1 MSSPS
6 FDTHAFI
13 KRLKDAGI
21 SEIQA
26 EAHTEALTQA
36 LEQFRIEARLADLAS
51 KRDLKEVE
59 VRLEARIAET
69 ESRLGIRIKEIETS
83 LLKWVIGLLLAQT
96 GVLITAFKLFSH

>member
-21 SEIQA
+21 SETQA
-26 EAHTEALTQA
+26 EAQTEALTQA
-36 LEQFRIEARLADLAS
+36 
-51 KRDLKEVE
+51 
-59 VRLEARIAET
+59 T
-69 ESRLGIRIKEIETS
+69 EGRLGIRIKEIETS

>member
-1 MSSPS
+1 MNSPS

-21 SEIQA
+21 SEVQA
-26 EAHTEALTQA
+26 EAQTEALTQA
-36 LEQFRIEARLADLAS
+36 LEQFRIEAHLADLAS

-59 VRLEARIAET
+59 AHLEVRIAES
-69 ESRLGIRIKEIETS
+69 EAS

-96 GVLITAFKLFSH
+96 GILITAFKLFSH

>member
-21 SEIQA
+21 SKTQA
-26 EAHTEALTQA
+26 EAQTEALTQA

-51 KRDLKEVE
+51 KRDLFGGIPEQA
-59 VRLEARIAET
+59 RLTCRLFGEAR
-69 ESRLGIRIKEIETS
+69 R
-83 LLKWVIGLLLAQT
+83 
-96 GVLITAFKLFSH
+96 